1 MIVVLQ
7 QYIKGK
13 KVVQVLKVNKLTKKV
28 YNTRD
33 VTEYSRNYIYPL
45 QRQPVFNI
53 TLNNTEIKEL
63 STGSFF
69 IETDKEVSKYIFS
82 YEYHAKNLAIVSITK
97 NNEVNNS
104 INEVTFRDISIVAKP
119 GVYQIG
125 FGFSYQGKCGFSTL
139 KTKITQHSNI
149 EYMFVGPHL
158 FAGIPILIIS
168 VSLLSILFLFCKKNI
183 RKENT
188 KKKEKE
194 EKENTKKKEKEEK
207 ENIKKKEKEEKENIK
222 KKEKEEN
229 IKQTI
234 IDYERNLI
242 DSPYKFYERFLK
254 IMISLITVDHQSVIS
269 KYKKLKNSRE
279 LWNRHL
285 FLFMV

>member
-1 MIVVLQ
+1 MKQHGMIVVLQ

-13 KVVQVLKVNKLTKKV
+13 KVVQVLKVNKPTKKV

-194 EKENTKKKEKEEK
+194 EKEN
-207 ENIKKKEKEEKENIK
+207 IKKKEKEEKENIK

-229 IKQTI
+229 TKQTI